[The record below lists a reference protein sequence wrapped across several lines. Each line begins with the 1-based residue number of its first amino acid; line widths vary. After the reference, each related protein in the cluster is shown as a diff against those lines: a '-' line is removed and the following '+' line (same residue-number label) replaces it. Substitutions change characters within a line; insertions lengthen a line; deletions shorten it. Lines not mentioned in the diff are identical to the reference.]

1 MGQVQVVDR
10 QSSRIELNGRQ
21 SGEGRDL
28 IVRQPGD
35 NDALDVEQLVKFLQ
49 ETRNEPAWRRQ
60 ADIDA
65 DYYDGNQLR
74 QDTLQEMEARG
85 IPPLIINL
93 TQPIINT
100 VLGME
105 AKARSDWQITS
116 DNGFDEVAQA
126 IDARMSEV
134 ERESNADRAISDAY
148 ASQIKSGLGWI
159 EVNYESNPFAY
170 RYRVTPVHRREIW
183 WDWRD
188 LTVGLDKARYLIRR
202 RWFDQDELTAAMP
215 QHEEL
220 IRGSI
225 NRWNGFI
232 ENAFLQTQQIEH
244 ARSWDAERAW
254 TLDEYEWRD
263 TLRRRAQLF
272 EVWYRVWKRGHV
284 MRLPNG
290 QVIEVNR
297 ANPRHMEA
305 IASGWVNPI
314 PAVYPK
320 MRVSLWIGPHRVSD
334 RPSPLPHNSFPYV
347 PFWGFRED
355 LTGAPYGLVRALR
368 SPQDEVNARRSKLL
382 SLLTGRRATVDA
394 DAIDTTFNSHQD
406 VADELGRPD
415 PYIVLNPGRKNG
427 VHGFKV
433 ENNGDLAQG
442 QMATLTIS
450 KEEMHAVSGVFP
462 PTMGDAKQALSGV
475 AVDALVDQS
484 TVTLAEINDN
494 HRYGRRQVG
503 LQLVSLI
510 KADMVG
516 EMKVDVGEGKK
527 KKTIIL
533 NKPVY
538 NEAARADVLE
548 NSVEAAAIKVTLSEV
563 PSTQTYR
570 QKQFMLLTELTKGL
584 PPEVQTF
591 VIDFVIEASDVK
603 DRMKVADRLR
613 KKLGIGDDDDEA
625 SAQNQQMMAQHQE
638 AIAKLSEQLQKL
650 AEENQQLKVGN
661 ANKEQE
667 IALAL
672 KKEETRQ
679 AEVASNELLTR
690 YKIDTDAK
698 IAIEKTDLEHEK
710 IASGERQAKEA
721 AAAAASAPVPE
732 APDTDAM
739 IASVTDD
746 IRNMVK
752 ALADELGNVS
762 KEVQEAKKVAEG
774 AAKTHEKHA
783 ADAAEATKVRAAEE
797 KGEAKVPQIKPDDIA
812 AALTKAIAPLVETKQ
827 GESDEGGDI
836 EIVRDAGGKITG
848 ARKSGGGGIEIVRDA
863 NGKITGARKK
873 KSGSKKK

>member
-1 MGQVQVVDR
+1 VASLIEV
-10 QSSRIELNGRQ
+10 SSRHSRTDMVDYGRQ
-21 SGEGRDL
+21 SGEGRDKAP
-28 IVRQPGD
+28 VTDG
-35 NDALDVEQLVKFLQ
+35 DALSVEKLITFLE

-60 ADIDA
+60 SDIDA

-134 ERESNADRAISDAY
+134 ERESNADRAISDCY
-148 ASQIKSGLGWI
+148 AGQIKAGLAWC
-159 EVNYESNPFAY
+159 EVNYEANPFAY
-170 RYRVTPVHRREIW
+170 RYRVTPIHRREIS

-188 LTVGLDKARYLIRR
+188 MSVGLDKARYLIRR
-202 RWFDQDELTAAMP
+202 RWYDEDELTAAMP
-215 QHEEL
+215 QHAEL

-232 ENAFLQTQQIEH
+232 ENSFLQTQAIEH

-254 TLDEYEWRD
+254 TLDEAEWRD

-272 EVWYRVWKRGHV
+272 EVWYRIWKRGHV

-290 QVIEVNR
+290 QIVEVNKD
-297 ANPRHMEA
+297 NPRHMEA

-320 MRVSLWIGPHRVSD
+320 MRVSMWIGPHRVSD
-334 RPSPLPHNSFPYV
+334 RPSPLPHNDFPYT

-355 LTGAPYGLVRALR
+355 LTGVPYGLVRALR

-382 SLLTGRRATVDA
+382 SLLTGRRATVDS
-394 DAIDTTFNSHQD
+394 DAVDTTFNSHED

-415 PYIVLNPGRKNG
+415 PYIVLNPARRNG
-427 VHGFKV
+427 AAGFKV
-433 ENNGDLAQG
+433 ESNGDLAQG

-494 HRYGRRQVG
+494 HRYARRRVG

-516 EMKVDVGEGKK
+516 ENLGVDVGEGKK

-533 NKPVY
+533 NKPTY
-538 NEAARADVLE
+538 NEAAQATVLE
-548 NSVEAAAIKVTLSEV
+548 NSVAAAAIKVVLSEV
-563 PSTQTYR
+563 PSTQSYR
-570 QKQFMLLTELTKGL
+570 QRQFAQLAELTKGL

-591 VIDFVIEASDVK
+591 VIDFVVEASDVK
-603 DRMKVADRLR
+603 DRMKVAERLR
-613 KKLGIGDDDDEA
+613 KKLGISDDDEEA
-625 SAQNQQMMAQHQE
+625 SQQNAQMMAEHQE
-638 AIAKLSEQLQKL
+638 AIQKMGEQLAKLM
-650 AEENQQLKVGN
+650 AENQQLKVGN

-667 IALAL
+667 IALAME
-672 KKEETRQ
+672 KEATRK
-679 AEVASNELLTR
+679 AEVASAESLKR
-690 YKIDTDAK
+690 YEIDKKTEVE
-698 IAIEKTDLEHEK
+698 IEKNDLAHEQL
-710 IASGERQAKEA
+710 ASSERQAKEQ
-721 AAAAASAPVPE
+721 AAAAASAPAVE

-739 IASVTDD
+739 IATVSED
-746 IRNMVK
+746 IRSMVK
-752 ALADELGNVS
+752 ALADELGSMKAKLDENVKTVS
-762 KEVQEAKKVAEG
+762 ESQKVQDKRHEESRNQELKEAKQPKAE
-774 AAKTHEKHA
+774 
-783 ADAAEATKVRAAEE
+783 
-797 KGEAKVPQIKPDDIA
+797 PIKPDDIA
-812 AALTKAIAPLVETKQ
+812 AALTKAIAPLVEAKGDGDG
-827 GESDEGGDI
+827 GEYEI
-836 EIVRDAGGKITG
+836 ELVKDDKGKTIG
-848 ARKSGGGGIEIVRDA
+848 AR
-863 NGKITGARKK
+863 RKK
-873 KSGSKKK
+873 AASKKKGK